1 MPHWLMNDLITFSHA
16 PSENSVS
23 SFIFVRTDCIQRSCC
38 YRRLQD
44 TTPADAYK
52 GCSQHQLLYPWEV
65 DLHLVEACENVL
77 TS

>member
-38 YRRLQD
+38 
-44 TTPADAYK
+44 
-52 GCSQHQLLYPWEV
+52 
-65 DLHLVEACENVL
+65 
-77 TS
+77 